1 MLIKFEEMETTI
13 LEKFYGGEKNVAALM
28 FMDEKNRIMYSKL
41 VPGASVG
48 YHKHETG
55 SEIIYIL
62 QGKRNCIQEYVITAL
77 KDILTVL

>member
-41 VPGASVG
+41 VPGA
-48 YHKHETG
+48 
-55 SEIIYIL
+55 
-62 QGKRNCIQEYVITAL
+62 
-77 KDILTVL
+77 